1 VVAVRCRRALNHALD
16 RLDTRSGGDPRPL
29 EQPPVFI
36 VGAPRS
42 GSTLLYQLLVEV
54 LEVGYLSNRH
64 CRLWGSPA
72 LVERLA
78 RPSRATSHTYDSSH
92 GGTTGA
98 GAPSEC
104 GEYWY
109 RYFRRRPHYVP
120 LAEADPARLRALR
133 ASVRRLGA
141 AAGRPLLFKN
151 LYCTLRLEPIA
162 AALPEAAFLLIRRD
176 LVDNAH
182 SILEARKRIHGDY
195 DAWWSAEPPEIE
207 RLRTL
212 PPEVQAVEQVRTV
225 EAAVE
230 RARVA
235 SPDRFLELRY
245 EELCDDPR
253 AAVDEVEAFLAGLG
267 IPVSRR
273 NIAPESFQQRTGIRI
288 DSPLYERLVAYARG
302 VE

>member
-1 VVAVRCRRALNHALD
+1 MVAVRCRRALNHALD
-16 RLDTRSGGDPRPL
+16 RFDTRSGGDDQPL

-54 LEVGYLSNRH
+54 FEVGFLSNRH

-72 LVERLA
+72 LVERFA
-78 RPSRATSHTYDSSH
+78 RPKRAASHTYDSTH
-92 GGTTGA
+92 GGTAGA

-109 RYFRRRPHYVP
+109 RFFRRRPHHVP

-133 ASVRRLGA
+133 ASVRGFGA

-151 LYCTLRLEPIA
+151 LFCTLRLEPIA
-162 AALPEAAFLLIRRD
+162 AALPEAAYLLIRRD

-182 SILEARKRIHGDY
+182 SILEARKRINGDY
-195 DAWWSAEPPEIE
+195 AAWWSSEPPEIE

-212 PPEVQAVEQVRTV
+212 PAEQQAVEQVRLV
-225 EAAVE
+225 EAAAE
-230 RARVA
+230 RTRAA
-235 SPDRFLELRY
+235 NPDRFLELRY
-245 EELCDDPR
+245 EDLCSDPR
-253 AAVDEVEAFLAGLG
+253 ATVDEVEAFLAGFG
-267 IPVSRR
+267 IQVSRR
-273 NIAPESFQQRTGIRI
+273 GIAPERFEPRSGVRI

>member
-1 VVAVRCRRALNHALD
+1 MVFVRCRRALNRALARFD
-16 RLDTRSGGDPRPL
+16 GRSSGDARRLD
-29 EQPPVFI
+29 QPPVFI

-54 LEVGYLSNRH
+54 LDVGYLSNRH

-72 LVERLA
+72 LVERFVPPK
-78 RPSRATSHTYDSSH
+78 RSSSHTYESIH
-92 GGTTGA
+92 GRTTGA

-109 RYFRRRPHYVP
+109 RYFRRRPHHVS

-133 ASVRRLGA
+133 ASVRRFGA

-162 AALPEAAFLLIRRD
+162 AALPEAAFILIRRD
-176 LVDNAH
+176 VVDNAH

-195 DAWWSAEPPEIE
+195 AVWWSTEPPEIE

-212 PPEVQAVEQVRTV
+212 PAEQQAVEQVRMV
-225 EAAVE
+225 EAAAE
-230 RARVA
+230 RTRAA
-235 SPDRFLELRY
+235 GPERFLELRY
-245 EELCDDPR
+245 EDLCANPR
-253 AAVDEVEAFLAGLG
+253 SAVDEIEAFLEGIG

-273 NIAPESFQQRTGIRI
+273 GIAPEKFKRRASNRI
-288 DSPLYERLVAYARG
+288 DSPLYERLVAYARS